1 MVGKASQ
8 KVNPDGI
15 NKKALATSPILKGKI
30 VFTKYP
36 AFKIRKDFPN
46 EILFFNI
53 ILQAAA
59 RVMRDTNNRTKTGA
73 IQIKFTCFRA
83 ERTCFPSTI
92 QIRTASA
99 AILIMI
105 PNTSLS

>member
-30 VFTKYP
+30 EFTKYP
-36 AFKIRKDFPN
+36 AFKIRNDFPN
-46 EILFFNI
+46 ETLFFSI

-59 RVMRDTNNRTKTGA
+59 RVIRDMNSRTKTGA

-83 ERTCFPSTI
+83 ERTCFPSI
-92 QIRTASA
+92 NQIRTASA